1 MIPLGPAS
9 KLPLARRLDW
19 LRHGPFHVQLV
30 VIRRCNLSC
39 AYCNEFDDHSDP
51 VPAEVLERRIDRI
64 AELGTLAIEFTGGE
78 PLMHPELP
86 RLIAY
91 ATKKGFVQRKM
102 ITNAYL
108 ISPEK
113 IKELNRAGLTH
124 MQISLDG
131 AKPNDVTVKVLKP
144 LERKLRHVKEHADFI
159 VTLSGVIGAAPASE
173 VRQVIDFAEQNGFRP
188 RVLLIH
194 DGDGQ
199 FKLSKEE
206 QELFWEVEAKLGA
219 RWKQAWNYRGRLL
232 QHGRAPFKC
241 RAGSRYL
248 YVDEHGMVR
257 WCSQTREVWGKD
269 LMAYDWADLEQQF
282 DTVKSCNEQCT
293 VGCVRNNSKVDE
305 WRPQKREPARSRR
318 LPVVH

>member
-1 MIPLGPAS
+1 M
-9 KLPLARRLDW
+9 LPTMRRLDW
-19 LRHGPFHVQLV
+19 LRYGPFHAQLV

-39 AYCNEFDDHSDP
+39 GYCNEFDEHSDP
-51 VPAEVLERRIDRI
+51 VPFEVLKRRIDKI
-64 AELGTLAIEFTGGE
+64 AELGTLAIELTGGE
-78 PLMHPELP
+78 PLLHPELP

-91 ATKKGFVQRKM
+91 ATQKGFVQRKM

-108 ISPEK
+108 LSPEK
-113 IKELNRAGLTH
+113 VRELNRAGLTH

-144 LERKLRHVKEHADFI
+144 LKRKLGHVRDHADFL
-159 VTLSGVIGAAPASE
+159 VTLSGVIGAAPPDE
-173 VRQVIDFAEQNGFRP
+173 VREVIDFAEANGFRP

-199 FKLSKEE
+199 FKLSKDE
-206 QELFWEVEAKLGA
+206 QQLFWEVERKLGA
-219 RWKQAWNYRGRLL
+219 RWKQARNYRGRLL
-232 QHGRAPFKC
+232 QDGRAPFKC

-248 YVDEHGMVR
+248 YVDEFGKVR

-269 LMAYDWADLEQQF
+269 LLEYTYDDLREQF
-282 DTVKSCNEQCT
+282 YTVKSCNEQCT

-305 WRPQKREPARSRR
+305 WRPQNLVPSVQSRH
-318 LPVVH
+318 LPIVH